1 MFAEHERFV
10 VDRGGMGRRIES
22 PSVQLVIVV
31 TYADVVAHA
40 NGGVVD
46 ETPAGAAKREAEREF
61 PVHLCALSAQPFVES
76 CGTNQ
81 RQAEGAVHALEHV
94 HVARRSDTN
103 VMIADGAPEPLQ
115 PSHRRLRSRR
125 SGLLVAPAHPS
136 CPWLG
141 LEHRDDAFEPVVQW
155 LGVVV
160 REREHVA
167 VRRVE
172 CGIHRCHH
180 TTLCDGH
187 RTHRWPRCDE
197 LVQQRSRPHIRVAQ
211 CHEHCVGRA
220 TLHAQGRE
228 APCEVVMTEIGGN
241 DDSDPHGEHNMHGFS
256 RRHRGGATA
265 ARHAGAP
272 GPLSAFRAPMSKAAS
287 RTLALATLRT
297 RFGHADFR
305 PGQWEPIRAV
315 LAGRDAVVVMPTGSG
330 KSIVY
335 QLPALLLP
343 GLTVVVSPLIALMK
357 DQQDKLQ
364 AHGVDALS
372 MHSHL
377 SAGEARETARQVLEG
392 EGEILY
398 LTPERFKDR
407 EFFNHL
413 LTRTVSLFV
422 VDEAH
427 CVSQWGHDFRPD
439 YLTLGSVVARLG
451 KPPVLALTA
460 TATAEVRADIARQL
474 GMADPDITVTGFA
487 RPNLRFDVRRTVNQ
501 ASKDAEVERVLTA
514 GAGSGIIYTATVKEA
529 ERLHVQLRDRFPIGL
544 YHGKMN
550 PPDRKASQDAFM
562 NGELASMIA
571 TNAFGLGI
579 DKRDLRFVLHY
590 HFPGSVEA
598 YYQEAG
604 RAGRDGAPATCT
616 ILYRVED
623 SRVQSYFLGGKYP
636 DVEEAAKVALTLEQY
651 PLLERVELDTLSGQS
666 GVARRKARIVLVLLK
681 RHGLV
686 REHRG
691 GGWERLQGHL
701 VSVNLSADLTDYE
714 ARREQDRAKLRAM
727 VSYCQSARCRTRF
740 LLTYFGEPVE
750 DGWVC
755 GNCDGCDT
763 QQAITR
769 RMAGTAAALA

>member
-1 MFAEHERFV
+1 MPRV
-10 VDRGGMGRRIES
+10 V
-22 PSVQLVIVV
+22 
-31 TYADVVAHA
+31 
-40 NGGVVD
+40 
-46 ETPAGAAKREAEREF
+46 
-61 PVHLCALSAQPFVES
+61 
-76 CGTNQ
+76 
-81 RQAEGAVHALEHV
+81 
-94 HVARRSDTN
+94 
-103 VMIADGAPEPLQ
+103 
-115 PSHRRLRSRR
+115 
-125 SGLLVAPAHPS
+125 
-136 CPWLG
+136 
-141 LEHRDDAFEPVVQW
+141 
-155 LGVVV
+155 
-160 REREHVA
+160 
-167 VRRVE
+167 
-172 CGIHRCHH
+172 
-180 TTLCDGH
+180 
-187 RTHRWPRCDE
+187 
-197 LVQQRSRPHIRVAQ
+197 
-211 CHEHCVGRA
+211 
-220 TLHAQGRE
+220 
-228 APCEVVMTEIGGN
+228 
-241 DDSDPHGEHNMHGFS
+241 
-256 RRHRGGATA
+256 
-265 ARHAGAP
+265 
-272 GPLSAFRAPMSKAAS
+272 S
-287 RTLALATLRT
+287 RTRALATLRG

-305 PGQWEPIRAV
+305 RGQWEPIQSV
-315 LAGRDAVVVMPTGSG
+315 LAGRDALVVMPTGSG

-335 QLPALLLP
+335 QLPALLLD

-357 DQQDKLQ
+357 DQQDKLL

-377 SAGEARETARQVLEG
+377 SASEARETARQVLEG

-407 EFFNHL
+407 EFFDRL

-439 YLTLGSVVARLG
+439 YLTLGSVVKRLG

-474 GMADPDITVTGFA
+474 GMIEPDVTVTGFA
-487 RPNLRFDVRRTVNQ
+487 RPNLRFEVHRTVNQ
-501 ASKDAEVERVLTA
+501 ASKDAEVERMLAANT
-514 GAGSGIIYTATVKEA
+514 GSGIIYSATVKEA
-529 ERLHVQLRDRFPIGL
+529 ERLHALFKDRFSVGL

-562 NGELASMIA
+562 SGALSAVIA

-604 RAGRDGAPATCT
+604 RAGRDGEPAVCT

-636 DVEEAAKVALTLEQY
+636 DVQEAAKVALLLEQY
-651 PLLERVELDTLSGQS
+651 PLGERVELETLADRS

-691 GGWERLQGHL
+691 GGWERLQSRL
-701 VSVNLSADLTDYE
+701 TSVDLSADLTDYE

-727 VSYCQSARCRTRF
+727 VAYCQSARCHTRF
-740 LLTYFGEPVE
+740 LLEYFGEAV
-750 DGWVC
+750 DGDWVC
-755 GNCDGCDT
+755 GNCDACDA
-763 QQAITR
+763 QLAFAR
-769 RMAGTAAALA
+769 RRSVSPPSRVGLSVSSE